1 MSAADNAARKT
12 APMFPSKAPVTDAI
26 LSSSPGFGTPQH
38 PIIPINANGKFKP
51 PAPPKASVLPILLPP
66 ATLRP
71 VAFRTVTKKHNLT
84 LTSSALQ
91 QLATFVGKHCGSG
104 WREEG
109 LAEKVLDEVAKQ
121 WKRNGGGIILEDG
134 QKKALTSILQGL
146 EGNMSGGRI
155 VQLKRA
161 SSFADSAVS
170 LSRQNSLEFPRPGL
184 PSREDSQASLGLSTL
199 NVSEDDEDDTL
210 SKQTARSYLNVVS
223 AYDQPRLEH
232 NSSKK
237 FFEQNSTAPS
247 LFPPPSHKTAI
258 FRSRYNL
265 VHQRLLRNESFQT
278 PTFAPTSRTSL
289 QRSDSTLATASSSY
303 KITQIANLLGR
314 SGSSHLILGLLV
326 RAPTGDLAL
335 ADLTGSITLDLH
347 HARPVPE
354 DGVWF
359 CPGMIVLVDG
369 IYEEEGGSSVGNS
382 GGVGGMIGGRFIGV
396 SIGGPPCE
404 RREVTLGTSNNARG
418 DKMPASINAGFGWV
432 DFLGTGSEKAQG
444 EQMRR
449 IQGRLLGR
457 HQRNRLGDSDFD
469 TTPLDPRTKIVI
481 FADLHLD
488 NPRVLAS
495 FRMTLSSYSR
505 GPSYAL
511 PLALILMGN
520 FTSHAAMAG
529 SSSGGSIEYKERF
542 DALASVLGEFPTL
555 LASTT
560 LIFVPGDNDPW
571 ASAFSAGA
579 ATPIPREGVPE
590 LFTSRIKRAMAAAN
604 AEAKSVGPEKGE
616 VVWTSNPAR
625 MSVFGPLG
633 EMVLFRDDISARLR
647 RSGIVFQPGGEEEED
662 TEEGDVGD
670 AAMRE
675 GHEPSQTTESAESQ
689 PPPPSEEM
697 ELDPSVLNAESHQP
711 PPPLAPNPSPD
722 TNQHYISSS
731 RKLVKTILDQSH
743 LSPFPL
749 STRPILWD
757 YAHTL
762 SLYPLPS
769 VLVLADGE
777 AEAFAVT
784 YEGCLV
790 VNPGSYVAGRGG
802 GGGGRLKGEVRWV
815 EVDVGRGGGRWKGEV
830 RRERY

>member
-1 MSAADNAARKT
+1 M
-12 APMFPSKAPVTDAI
+12 
-26 LSSSPGFGTPQH
+26 
-38 PIIPINANGKFKP
+38 
-51 PAPPKASVLPILLPP
+51 
-66 ATLRP
+66 
-71 VAFRTVTKKHNLT
+71 
-84 LTSSALQ
+84 
-91 QLATFVGKHCGSG
+91 
-104 WREEG
+104 
-109 LAEKVLDEVAKQ
+109 LDEVAKQ

-170 LSRQNSLEFPRPGL
+170 LSRQNSLDFSRPAL

-199 NVSEDDEDDTL
+199 NVSEDDEDDAL
-210 SKQTARSYLNVVS
+210 DKQTARSYLNVIS
-223 AYDQPRLEH
+223 AYDQPRLEYS
-232 NSSKK
+232 SSKK
-237 FFEQNSTAPS
+237 FFEPNPTAPS

-278 PTFAPTSRTSL
+278 PTFAPTSRASL
-289 QRSDSTLATASSSY
+289 QRSDSTLATVSSSY

-314 SGSSHLILGLLV
+314 SGSSHLLLGLLV

-335 ADLTGSITLDLH
+335 ADLTGSITLDLR

-354 DGVWF
+354 DGAWF

-369 IYEEEGGSSVGNS
+369 VYEEEGGSSVGNA
-382 GGVGGMIGGRFIGV
+382 GGVGGMIGGKFIGV

-444 EQMRR
+444 ERMRR

-457 HQRNRLGDSDFD
+457 QRHRRDSDSN
-469 TTPLDPRTKIVI
+469 TTPPEPRTKIAI

-505 GPSYAL
+505 GPSTAL
-511 PLALILMGN
+511 PLTLILMGN

-529 SSSGGSIEYKERF
+529 SSSGGSVEYKERF

-579 ATPIPREGVPE
+579 ATPVPREGVPE
-590 LFTSRIKRAMAAAN
+590 LFTSRIKRAMGAAN
-604 AEAKSVGPEKGE
+604 ADAKGTGPEKGE

-625 MSVFGPLG
+625 MSVFGPVG

-647 RSGIVFQPGGEEEED
+647 RSGIVFQTGGDDEEED
-662 TEEGDVGD
+662 AEDVD
-670 AAMRE
+670 MRE
-675 GHEPSQTTESAESQ
+675 GREPRHPNDSTKSQEL
-689 PPPPSEEM
+689 PPPEGMDVDPTV
-697 ELDPSVLNAESHQP
+697 LDAESHQP
-711 PPPLAPNPSPD
+711 PPPPPQAPPPPPSD
-722 TNQHYISSS
+722 QHSIHSS

-749 STRPILWD
+749 STRPVLWD

-762 SLYPLPS
+762 SLYPLPN

-802 GGGGRLKGEVRWV
+802 GRLKGEVRWV
-815 EVDVGRGGGRWKGEV
+815 EVDVGRGGGSGRGRGEV